1 MEYGINI
8 QGGMQ
13 RGAIFKFLLDIK
25 VFVPQIRNSAICI
38 IKQIIRF
45 HKKRNFE
52 SNKTIL

>member
-45 HKKRNFE
+45 HKKKEFRIE
-52 SNKTIL
+52 